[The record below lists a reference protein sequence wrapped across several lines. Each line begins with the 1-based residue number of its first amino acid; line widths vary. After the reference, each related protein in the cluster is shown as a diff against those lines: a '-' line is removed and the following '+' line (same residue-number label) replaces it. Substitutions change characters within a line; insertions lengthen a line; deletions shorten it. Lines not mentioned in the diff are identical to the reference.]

1 MKNIYF
7 VQANAVYG
15 DTVKST
21 YIPYAAGCIIS
32 YAMSVESIRNN
43 YSFGRF
49 IYTREDIDTAIET
62 LEDPFIVGFSSSVWN
77 NEYNKAFAKALK
89 EKFPRCITVFGG
101 HQINPDAYAAF
112 SEYEDA
118 DILIHGGGEE
128 AFAEILINL
137 SLNKALDGIN
147 NISVKHRDGTIYD
160 GKRENPS
167 TPDYP
172 SPYLNGTFDCILSD
186 GYDFSAIIE
195 TNRGCPNSC
204 AFCDWGILRS
214 KVRKFDINKVY
225 AELEWLAHHKIEYV
239 YCADANFGLFDRDM
253 DITDKFIELK
263 NRYGYPKK
271 LKVNFTKNRCDFVGD
286 ISRKL
291 SENDMGKSQ
300 TLSFQSVDDTVL
312 SIIGRKNI
320 DLKHFRQLLTMYA
333 KDGIPTYS
341 ELILGLPGE
350 TYESFTKGLCTLI
363 ENGQHKSINIYPCE
377 LLPNSKLGSEEFI
390 KKYDIKTTRLPFL
403 QFHCKKEN
411 SGITEYSNLITSTSS
426 MSREDWVDSYF
437 FATLIQS
444 FHCLDITREIAIFMR
459 TLHNL
464 PYNDFYKKLLSFV
477 NTGDN
482 STLKCIFTRIRK
494 HIDGISL
501 AKNPIGFYDDRFG
514 KISYEPDEHMFLSCV
529 YESEKIYN
537 EIKEFLCTI
546 LPENHAELL
555 VSYQKELL
563 YLPGKTD
570 TEISIPVDFP
580 AFFDAAEKGGEAI
593 LQKNNITVGLTVPS
607 EVASWEQ
614 YAREC
619 VWYGRRN
626 EGMHMKIRKQDS

>member
-1 MKNIYF
+1 MKKIYF

-21 YIPYAAGCIIS
+21 YIPYAAGCIVS
-32 YAMSVESIRNN
+32 YAFSHEKIREE
-43 YSFGRF
+43 YTFERF
-49 IYTREDIDTAIET
+49 IYTREDIKQAAASIEG
-62 LEDPFIVGFSSSVWN
+62 PCIIGFSSSIWN
-77 NEYNKAFAKALK
+77 NEYNKALARAIK
-89 EKFPRCITVFGG
+89 EKFPDCITVFGG
-101 HQINPDAYAAF
+101 HQIPPSAKKAF
-112 SEYEDA
+112 SEYTDA

-128 AFAEILINL
+128 AFSEILLHLCENRPLTDI
-137 SLNKALDGIN
+137 D
-147 NISVKHRDGTIYD
+147 NISVKMPDGTIYD
-160 GKRENPS
+160 GKRVNPS

-172 SPYLNGTFDCILSD
+172 SPYLTGTFDSILDD

-214 KVRKFDINKVY
+214 KVRQFDLQKVY
-225 AELEWLAHHKIEYV
+225 DELQWLAEKKIEYV

-271 LKVNFTKNRCDFVGD
+271 LKVNFTKNRCEFVGD

-300 TLSFQSVDDTVL
+300 TLSFQSVDEAVL
-312 SIIGRKNI
+312 SAIGRKNI
-320 DLKHFRQLLTMYA
+320 DLPYFRKLLTMYA
-333 KDGIPTYS
+333 DDGIPTYS
-341 ELILGLPGE
+341 ELILGLPCE

-363 ENGQHKSINIYPCE
+363 EHGQHKSINIYPCE
-377 LLPNSKLGSEEFI
+377 LLPNSKLGSEEFAE
-390 KKYDIKTTRLPFL
+390 KYRIKTTRLPFL
-403 QFHCKKEN
+403 QFHCKKET
-411 SGITEYSNLITSTSS
+411 SGVTEYSNLITSTST
-426 MSREDWVDSYF
+426 MSREAWVDSYF

-459 TLHNL
+459 TLHNVS
-464 PYNDFYKKLLSFV
+464 YNDFYKKLLEYVSSSRK
-477 NTGDN
+477 
-482 STLKCIFTRIRK
+482 STLNNIFTRIRN

-501 AKNPIGFYDDRFG
+501 AENPIGFYDERFG

-529 YESEKIYN
+529 CESERVYD
-537 EIKEFLCTI
+537 EIKAFLLTL
-546 LPENHAELL
+546 LPEEDALPL
-555 VSYQKELL
+555 IAYQKSLL
-563 YLPGKTD
+563 YLPGKQESTICTSFD
-570 TEISIPVDFP
+570 YPG
-580 AFFDAAEKGGEAI
+580 FFEKAEKGETAELKQRETKI
-593 LQKNNITVGLTVPS
+593 RLSIPS
-607 EVASWEQ
+607 EASSWEQ

-626 EGMHMKIRKQDS
+626 EGMHMKINLID